1 MCSLFKDTWHRHLVE
16 MCVCLL
22 QEDQTAIAA
31 FYGLA
36 VSILGTFGFA
46 FLISSF
52 VVFPVQER
60 ECKVLVIRS
69 STVRV
74 CYETVTSEFSGV
86 GERWSLK
93 FLKVR
98 NQATRP
104 ACLQSILST

>member
-1 MCSLFKDTWHRHLVE
+1 MASISVE

-22 QEDQTAIAA
+22 QEDQTATAA

-60 ECKVLVIRS
+60 ECKVLVIR
-69 STVRV
+69 VCV
-74 CYETVTSEFSGV
+74 CYETASSV
-86 GERWSLK
+86 GWENVGL
-93 FLKVR
+93 
-98 NQATRP
+98 
-104 ACLQSILST
+104 

>member
-1 MCSLFKDTWHRHLVE
+1 

-60 ECKVLVIRS
+60 ECKVLVISS

-74 CYETVTSEFSGV
+74 MKLLRASSAAWVNV
-86 GERWSLK
+86 GLGA
-93 FLKVR
+93 V
-98 NQATRP
+98 
-104 ACLQSILST
+104 